1 MNESMITVR
10 GWLGGDVD
18 LRRAGEVP
26 VASFRLACTPR
37 KFNRRTENWS
47 DGETQWFTVSCWRG
61 LAENCAASLRRSDA
75 VVVVGRFEIRT
86 FVNSQGVEVQTFE
99 IDATHVGHDLSR
111 GTSRF
116 LRPPRPDGSGRERSE
131 TAADRPAG
139 AAAEAGA
146 GPAADPGTAAGE
158 PGAAVPAA

>member
-10 GWLGGDVD
+10 GWLGADVD

-47 DGETQWFTVSCWRG
+47 DGETQWFTVSCWRA
-61 LAENCAASLRRSDA
+61 LAENCAVSLRRGDA

-116 LRPPRPDGSGRERSE
+116 ARPPRPDGPPTDRPTGAPDRTPE
-131 TAADRPAG
+131 RPAG
-139 AAAEAGA
+139 EPTGSTAGE
-146 GPAADPGTAAGE
+146 TAGE

>member
-18 LRRAGEVP
+18 LRRAGDVP

-61 LAENCAASLRRSDA
+61 LAENCAASLRRADA
-75 VVVVGRFEIRT
+75 VVVVGRFEVRS

-116 LRPPRPDGSGRERSE
+116 VRPPRPDQ
-131 TAADRPAG
+131 PAG
-139 AAAEAGA
+139 QPAGQSAGEPAEE
-146 GPAADPGTAAGE
+146 PAGE